1 MAIQFQHQC
10 VSDLYWVTHSS
21 ILLNRHHVLPNH
33 VEYFNLPKLSIDY
46 FKTLDQNPKPLSQHL
61 DNCSTRIGK
70 YFEQLL
76 LFIYKEHH
84 YEKILF
90 SQQVINNKKTIGEFD
105 FILQES
111 PSHPTYHL
119 EVAIKFYLGTDH
131 LNQAVHWLDPN
142 CKDRL
147 DLKFN
152 QLLYQQSQLSTH
164 PDSQAY
170 LQQCQL
176 HQLRPT
182 ILMKGYLFIPL
193 HAQNTH
199 HTQSLP
205 KIINPDAL
213 KGWWAHINHVP
224 TLLNNQSYWSVLNK
238 PHWLAAPS
246 SAQLKLNPPF
256 TLIELYQYCLD
267 YFNTQSAPIL
277 VCELDKTLQEQSRGF
292 ITPTHWP
299 F

>member
-10 VSDLYWVTHSS
+10 VSDLYWVTHSP
-21 ILLNRHHVLPNH
+21 ILLNRHHALPNH
-33 VEYFNLPKLSIDY
+33 VNYFNPPKLSIDY
-46 FKTLDQNPKPLSQHL
+46 FRTLDQNPKPLTQHL

-76 LFIYKEHH
+76 LFAYKEHH

-131 LNQAVHWLDPN
+131 LNQAARWLGPN

-182 ILMKGYLFIPL
+182 ILVSVATSVGIL
-193 HAQNTH
+193 HIQ
-199 HTQSLP
+199 
-205 KIINPDAL
+205 
-213 KGWWAHINHVP
+213 
-224 TLLNNQSYWSVLNK
+224 
-238 PHWLAAPS
+238 
-246 SAQLKLNPPF
+246 
-256 TLIELYQYCLD
+256 
-267 YFNTQSAPIL
+267 
-277 VCELDKTLQEQSRGF
+277 
-292 ITPTHWP
+292 
-299 F
+299 